1 MQEILSGKRI
11 IRIGNHWSNN
21 RTYVTNDY
29 WWKPADSVYM
39 AKNKIENANW
49 DMQIPTVKTLPEEAK
64 LVFHKTSNF
73 PRHKLG
79 LTTFKRKIKEKGADF
94 IVGNFSKT
102 RASDTDKY
110 ANAYE
115 TETAIYITQIPMISL
130 DVFKVEIGIDLSSA
144 THYIDYELM
153 LVTKE
158 NQFYIDYICGKH
170 SLPIISDDDLNTIV
184 DNKQERLS
192 ITELSTIMEMVKSGD
207 KENVN
212 LALKLFAQ
220 FNLSADPTLSWLFL
234 SVYSQYFV
242 GISSVLYTNLKKQF
256 DPQKRAWYWSI
267 LNTITKR
274 IPNDKHER
282 ELITY
287 LLQDYLTVSNLSVKT
302 FLEFKNLGYDLKIE
316 NDEQN
321 NSY

>member
-1 MQEILSGKRI
+1 MQEVLSGKRLI
-11 IRIGNHWSNN
+11 KINNHWSNN
-21 RTYVTNDY
+21 RTYSTNDY
-29 WWKPADSVYM
+29 WWKPVGTVYM

-64 LVFHKTSNF
+64 LVFHKTSTF

-94 IVGNFSKT
+94 IVGNFSKMHL
-102 RASDTDKY
+102 SDVHTY
-110 ANAYE
+110 VNAYE
-115 TETAIYITQIPMISL
+115 TENTIYITQLSMISL
-130 DVFKVEIGIDLSSA
+130 DVFKAEMGIDLSNA
-144 THYIDYELM
+144 VHYTNYEL
-153 LVTKE
+153 LAVTKE

-170 SLPIISDDDLNTIV
+170 SLPVISDDDLNAIV

-192 ITELSTIMEMVKSGD
+192 ITELSTIMEMVKSKD
-207 KENVN
+207 KENAN

-234 SVYSQYFV
+234 SIFSQHFT

-256 DPQKRAWYWSI
+256 NPQTRAYYWGI
-267 LNTITKR
+267 LNSLTKNK
-274 IPNDKHER
+274 PKDEHET

-302 FLEFKNLGYDLKIE
+302 FLEFKNLGYDLKLE
-316 NDEQN
+316 NDE
-321 NSY
+321 

>member
-1 MQEILSGKRI
+1 MQEVLSGKRLVKI
-11 IRIGNHWSNN
+11 NNHWSIS
-21 RTYVTNDY
+21 RTYSTNEY
-29 WWKPADSVYM
+29 WWKSAGTVYM

-49 DMQIPTVKTLPEEAK
+49 DMEVSTVKTLPEEAK
-64 LVFHKTSNF
+64 LVFHKTSTF

-94 IVGNFSKT
+94 IVGNFSKMHQ
-102 RASDTDKY
+102 SDVHVY
-110 ANAYE
+110 VNAYE
-115 TETAIYITQIPMISL
+115 TEDTIYITQLSMLSL
-130 DVFKVEIGIDLSSA
+130 DVFKSEMGVDLSNA
-144 THYIDYELM
+144 IHYTNYEL
-153 LVTKE
+153 LNVTKE

-170 SLPIISDDDLNTIV
+170 SLPVISDDDLNAIV

-192 ITELSTIMEMVKSGD
+192 ITELSTIMEMVKSRD
-207 KENVN
+207 KENIN

-234 SVYSQYFV
+234 SIFSQNFT

-256 DPQKRAWYWSI
+256 NPQSRAWYCSI
-267 LNTITKR
+267 LNSLTKNK
-274 IPNDKHER
+274 PKDEHEA

-302 FLEFKNLGYDLKIE
+302 FLEFKNLGYDLKLE
-316 NDEQN
+316 NDE
-321 NSY
+321 

>member
-1 MQEILSGKRI
+1 MQEVLSGKRI
-11 IRIGNHWSNN
+11 IKIGNHWSNN
-21 RTYVTNDY
+21 RTYSTNDY
-29 WWKPADSVYM
+29 WWKSAGTVYM

-79 LTTFKRKIKEKGADF
+79 LTTFKRKIKEKGSDF
-94 IVGNFSKT
+94 IVGNFSKV
-102 RASDTDKY
+102 RASDIDTY

-115 TETAIYITQIPMISL
+115 TETTIYITQIQMFSI
-130 DVFKVEIGIDLSSA
+130 DVFYAEMGIDLSNA
-144 THYIDYELM
+144 IHYTDYEL
-153 LVTKE
+153 LSATKE

-170 SLPIISDDDLNTIV
+170 SLPVISDDDLNAIV

-192 ITELSTIMEMVKSGD
+192 ITELSTIVEMVKSRD
-207 KENVN
+207 KENAN

-234 SVYSQYFV
+234 SVYSQYFI

-256 DPQKRAWYWSI
+256 DPIKRPWYYSI
-267 LNTITKR
+267 LNTLSKR
-274 IPNDKHER
+274 VPNDKHER

-287 LLQDYLTVSNLSVKT
+287 LLQDYLNVSNLSVKT
-302 FLEFKNLGYDLKIE
+302 FMEFKNLGYDLKLGD
-316 NDEQN
+316 DEQD

>member
-1 MQEILSGKRI
+1 MQEFLSGKRI
-11 IRIGNHWSNN
+11 IKIGNHWNN
-21 RTYVTNDY
+21 SRTYTTNDY
-29 WWKPADSVYM
+29 WWKAAGTVYM

-94 IVGNFSKT
+94 IVGNFSKMY
-102 RASDTDKY
+102 ASDIHAY
-110 ANAYE
+110 VNAYE
-115 TETAIYITQIPMISL
+115 TEDAIYITQLSMLSL
-130 DVFKVEIGIDLSSA
+130 DVFRAEMGIDLSNA
-144 THYIDYELM
+144 IHYTDYEL
-153 LVTKE
+153 LCVTKE

-170 SLPIISDDDLNTIV
+170 SLPVISDDDLNAIV

-192 ITELSTIMEMVKSGD
+192 ITELSTIIEMVKSKD

-234 SVYSQYFV
+234 SVFSKNFT
-242 GISSVLYTNLKKQF
+242 GISSVLYTNLKNQF
-256 DPQKRAWYWSI
+256 NPLYRPWYHSI
-267 LNTITKR
+267 LSTLSKR
-274 IPNDKHER
+274 IPRDNHET

-287 LLQDYLTVSNLSVKT
+287 ILQDYLDVQNLSIKT
-302 FLEFKNLGYDLKIE
+302 FLEFKNLGYDLKLG
-316 NDEQN
+316 NDE
-321 NSY
+321 

>member
-1 MQEILSGKRI
+1 
-11 IRIGNHWSNN
+11 
-21 RTYVTNDY
+21 
-29 WWKPADSVYM
+29 M

-49 DMQIPTVKTLPEEAK
+49 DMEIPTVKILPEEAK
-64 LVFHKTSNF
+64 LVFHKTSKF

-79 LTTFKRKIKEKGADF
+79 LTTFKRKIKEKGSDF

-102 RASDTDKY
+102 RASDVDTY

-115 TETAIYITQIPMISL
+115 TEDVIYVTQLQMFSI
-130 DVFKVEIGIDLSSA
+130 DVFYVETGVDLSNA
-144 THYIDYELM
+144 IHHVDYKL
-153 LVTKE
+153 LSVTKE

-170 SLPIISDDDLNTIV
+170 SLPVISDDDLNTIV

-192 ITELSTIMEMVKSGD
+192 ITELSTIVEMVKSRD
-207 KENVN
+207 KENAN

-234 SVYSQYFV
+234 SIHSQYFT

-256 DPQKRAWYWSI
+256 APQQRPWYWSI
-267 LNTITKR
+267 LNVLIKKTPK
-274 IPNDKHER
+274 DDHEK

-287 LLQDYLTVSNLSVKT
+287 LLQDYLNVQNLSVKT

-316 NDEQN
+316 NNEQN

>member
-1 MQEILSGKRI
+1 MQEVLSGKRVI
-11 IRIGNHWSNN
+11 KINNHWSNN
-21 RTYVTNDY
+21 RTYSTNDY
-29 WWKPADSVYM
+29 WWKSAGTVYM

-94 IVGNFSKT
+94 IVGNFSKI
-102 RASDTDKY
+102 RESDIDTY
-110 ANAYE
+110 VNAYE
-115 TETAIYITQIPMISL
+115 TENTIYITQIPMISL
-130 DVFKVEIGIDLSSA
+130 EVFKSEIGVDLSNA
-144 THYIDYELM
+144 IHYIDYKL
-153 LVTKE
+153 LCVTKE

-170 SLPIISDDDLNTIV
+170 SLPVISDNDLNAIV

-192 ITELSTIMEMVKSGD
+192 ITELSTIMEMVKSRD
-207 KENVN
+207 KENAN

-220 FNLSADPTLSWLFL
+220 FNLSADPTLSWAFL
-234 SVYSQYFV
+234 SIYSPYFV

-256 DPQKRAWYWSI
+256 DPMKRPWYWSI
-267 LNTITKR
+267 LNTLSKR
-274 IPNDKHER
+274 VPNDKHER

-321 NSY
+321 NE

>member
-1 MQEILSGKRI
+1 MQEVLSEKRI
-11 IRIGNHWSNN
+11 IRINNHWSNN
-21 RTYVTNDY
+21 RTYSTNDY
-29 WWKPADSVYM
+29 WWKPVDSVYM

-94 IVGNFSKT
+94 IVGNFSKIL
-102 RASDTDKY
+102 ASNTDKY

-115 TETAIYITQIPMISL
+115 TETTIYITQIPMISL
-130 DVFKVEIGIDLSSA
+130 DVFKVEMGIDLSSA
-144 THYIDYELM
+144 THYTDYELM
-153 LVTKE
+153 TVTKE

-170 SLPIISDDDLNTIV
+170 SLPVISDDDLNAIV

-192 ITELSTIMEMVKSGD
+192 ITELSTIMEMVKSRD
-207 KENVN
+207 KENAN

-234 SVYSQYFV
+234 SVYSQYFT

-267 LNTITKR
+267 LNTMTKR
-274 IPNDKHER
+274 IPNDNHER

-316 NDEQN
+316 NDEQD

>member
-1 MQEILSGKRI
+1 MQEVLSGKRI
-11 IRIGNHWSNN
+11 IKINNHWSNN
-21 RTYVTNDY
+21 RTYSTNDY
-29 WWKPADSVYM
+29 WWKSAGTVYM

-94 IVGNFSKT
+94 IVGNFSKI
-102 RASDTDKY
+102 RESDIDTY
-110 ANAYE
+110 VNAYE
-115 TETAIYITQIPMISL
+115 TENTIYITQMPMISL
-130 DVFKVEIGIDLSSA
+130 EVFKSEIGVDLSNA
-144 THYIDYELM
+144 IHYIDYKL
-153 LVTKE
+153 LCVTKE

-170 SLPIISDDDLNTIV
+170 SLPVISDDDLNAIV

-192 ITELSTIMEMVKSGD
+192 ITELSTIMEMVKSRD
-207 KENVN
+207 KENAN

-267 LNTITKR
+267 LSTMTKR

>member
-1 MQEILSGKRI
+1 MQEVLSGKRI
-11 IRIGNHWSNN
+11 IKIGNHWSNN
-21 RTYVTNDY
+21 RTYSTNDY
-29 WWKPADSVYM
+29 WWKAADTVYM

-64 LVFHKTSNF
+64 LVFHKTSKF

-94 IVGNFSKT
+94 IVGNFSKMY
-102 RASDTDKY
+102 ASDTHAY
-110 ANAYE
+110 VNAYE
-115 TETAIYITQIPMISL
+115 TEDAIYITQLSMLSI
-130 DVFKVEIGIDLSSA
+130 DVFKAEMGIDLSNA
-144 THYIDYELM
+144 THYTNYEL
-153 LVTKE
+153 LNVTKE
-158 NQFYIDYICGKH
+158 NQFYIDYICGKY
-170 SLPIISDDDLNTIV
+170 SLPVISDDDLNTIV

-192 ITELSTIMEMVKSGD
+192 ITELSTITEMVKSRD
-207 KENVN
+207 KENIN

-234 SVYSQYFV
+234 SIFSQNFT

-256 DPQKRAWYWSI
+256 RPLQRPWYYSM
-267 LNTITKR
+267 LNALSKKTPID
-274 IPNDKHER
+274 NHET

-302 FLEFKNLGYDLKIE
+302 FLEFKNLGYDLKLE
-316 NDEQN
+316 NDE
-321 NSY
+321 

>member
-1 MQEILSGKRI
+1 
-11 IRIGNHWSNN
+11 
-21 RTYVTNDY
+21 
-29 WWKPADSVYM
+29 M
-39 AKNKIENANW
+39 AKKKIENANW
-49 DMQIPTVKTLPEEAK
+49 DMEVPTVKTLPEGAK

-79 LTTFKRKIKEKGADF
+79 LTTFKRKIKEKGSDF
-94 IVGNFSKT
+94 IVGNFSKVHL
-102 RASDTDKY
+102 SDVDTY

-115 TETAIYITQIPMISL
+115 TEDTIYVTQLSMLSL
-130 DVFKVEIGIDLSSA
+130 DVFKSEIGIDLSNA
-144 THYIDYELM
+144 IHYANYEL
-153 LVTKE
+153 LSVTKE

-170 SLPIISDDDLNTIV
+170 SLPVISDDDLNTIV
-184 DNKQERLS
+184 DNKQERIS
-192 ITELSTIMEMVKSGD
+192 ITELSTVVEMVKSKD

-234 SVYSQYFV
+234 SIYSYHFT

-256 DPQKRAWYWSI
+256 RPLQRPWYHSI
-267 LNTITKR
+267 LSVLSKKT
-274 IPNDKHER
+274 PNDDHET

-287 LLQDYLTVSNLSVKT
+287 ILQGYLDVQNLSVKT
-302 FLEFKNLGYDLKIE
+302 FLEFKNLGYDLKLGD
-316 NDEQN
+316 DEQD

>member
-1 MQEILSGKRI
+1 MQEVLSGKRI
-11 IRIGNHWSNN
+11 IKINNHWSNN
-21 RTYVTNDY
+21 RTYSTNDY

-64 LVFHKTSNF
+64 LVFHKTSKF

-102 RASDTDKY
+102 RATD
-110 ANAYE
+110 ATTFTNAYE
-115 TETAIYITQIPMISL
+115 TENEIYVTQLPMLSI
-130 DVFKVEIGIDLSSA
+130 DVFHAEMGIDLSNA
-144 THYIDYELM
+144 IHYTDYEL
-153 LVTKE
+153 LSATKE

-192 ITELSTIMEMVKSGD
+192 ITELSTIMEMIKSRD

-220 FNLSADPTLSWLFL
+220 FNLSADPTFSWIFL
-234 SVYSQYFV
+234 SIYSSHFI

-256 DPQKRAWYWSI
+256 DPMKRPRYLSM
-267 LNTITKR
+267 LSTLSKR

-316 NDEQN
+316 NNEQD

>member
-1 MQEILSGKRI
+1 MQEVLSGKRLV
-11 IRIGNHWSNN
+11 RITNHWSNN
-21 RTYVTNDY
+21 RTYSTNDY
-29 WWKPADSVYM
+29 WWKAVGTVYM

-49 DMQIPTVKTLPEEAK
+49 NMEIPTVKTLPEEAK

-79 LTTFKRKIKEKGADF
+79 LTTFKRKIKEKGSDF
-94 IVGNFSKT
+94 IVGNFSKV
-102 RASDTDKY
+102 RASDIDTY

-115 TETAIYITQIPMISL
+115 TENTIYVAQISMFNI
-130 DVFKVEIGIDLSSA
+130 DVFYAEIGIDLSNA
-144 THYIDYELM
+144 IHYTNYEL
-153 LVTKE
+153 LSITKE
-158 NQFYIDYICGKH
+158 QQFYIDYICGKH
-170 SLPIISDDDLNTIV
+170 TLPVISDDDLNAIV

-192 ITELSTIMEMVKSGD
+192 VTELSTIMEMVKSRD

-234 SVYSQYFV
+234 SIFSRSFA
-242 GISSVLYTNLKKQF
+242 GISSVLYTNLKNQF
-256 DPQKRAWYWSI
+256 KPLQRGYYWHIINVLQKK
-267 LNTITKR
+267 T
-274 IPNDKHER
+274 PNDDHET
-282 ELITY
+282 ELITH

-302 FLEFKNLGYDLKIE
+302 FLEFKNLGYDLKLE
-316 NDEQN
+316 NDEQD

>member
-1 MQEILSGKRI
+1 MQEVLSGKRI
-11 IRIGNHWSNN
+11 IKIGNHWSTS
-21 RTYVTNDY
+21 RTYSTNDY
-29 WWKPADSVYM
+29 WWRAAGTVYM
-39 AKNKIENANW
+39 AKKKIENANW
-49 DMQIPTVKTLPEEAK
+49 DMEIPTVKTLPEEAK

-79 LTTFKRKIKEKGADF
+79 LTTFKRKIKEKGSDF
-94 IVGNFSKT
+94 IVGNFSKVRLT
-102 RASDTDKY
+102 DVDTY

-115 TETAIYITQIPMISL
+115 TEDTIYVTQLSMLSL
-130 DVFKVEIGIDLSSA
+130 DVFRSEIGIDLSNA
-144 THYIDYELM
+144 IHYTNYEL
-153 LVTKE
+153 LSVTKE

-170 SLPIISDDDLNTIV
+170 SLPVISDDDLNTIV
-184 DNKQERLS
+184 DNKQERIS
-192 ITELSTIMEMVKSGD
+192 ITELSTIMEMVKSRD
-207 KENVN
+207 RENAN

-234 SVYSQYFV
+234 SIYSYHFT

-256 DPQKRAWYWSI
+256 KPQTRAHYWGI
-267 LNTITKR
+267 LNTLTKQA
-274 IPNDKHER
+274 PVDNHET

-302 FLEFKNLGYDLKIE
+302 FLEFKNLGYDLKLGD
-316 NDEQN
+316 DEQD

>member
-1 MQEILSGKRI
+1 MQEILSGKRLVKI
-11 IRIGNHWSNN
+11 NNHWGNK
-21 RTYVTNDY
+21 TYSTNDY
-29 WWKPADSVYM
+29 WWRASGTVYM

-49 DMQIPTVKTLPEEAK
+49 GMTIPTVKILPEEAK
-64 LVFHKTSNF
+64 LVFHKTSKF

-94 IVGNFSKT
+94 IVGNFEKPLQT
-102 RASDTDKY
+102 NTETY

-115 TETAIYITQIPMISL
+115 TENTIFVTQLSTISF
-130 DVFKVEIGIDLSSA
+130 DIFDIEYGVNLSSA
-144 THYIDYELM
+144 THYIDYEL
-153 LVTKE
+153 LTVTKE

-170 SLPIISDDDLNTIV
+170 SLPVISDDDLNAIV

-192 ITELSTIMEMVKSGD
+192 ITELSTIMEMVKSRD
-207 KENVN
+207 KENAN

-234 SVYSQYFV
+234 SIFSQNFV

-256 DPQKRAWYWSI
+256 APQSRAWYWSI
-267 LNTITKR
+267 LNTLTKNK
-274 IPNDKHER
+274 PKDEHEA

-302 FLEFKNLGYDLKIE
+302 FLEFKNLGYDLKLE
-316 NDEQN
+316 NDE
-321 NSY
+321 

>member
-1 MQEILSGKRI
+1 MQEVLSGKRLVKI
-11 IRIGNHWSNN
+11 NNHWSNS
-21 RTYVTNDY
+21 RTYSINEY
-29 WWKPADSVYM
+29 WWKPVGTVYM

-49 DMQIPTVKTLPEEAK
+49 DMEIPTVKTLPEEAK
-64 LVFHKTSNF
+64 LVFHKTSTF

-102 RASDTDKY
+102 RLSDVCTY
-110 ANAYE
+110 VNAYE
-115 TETAIYITQIPMISL
+115 TEDVIYVTQLQMLSI
-130 DVFKVEIGIDLSSA
+130 DVFYAEMGIDLSNA
-144 THYIDYELM
+144 IHYANYEL
-153 LVTKE
+153 LNVTKE
-158 NQFYIDYICGKH
+158 NQFYLDYICGKH
-170 SLPIISDDDLNTIV
+170 SLPVISDDDLNAIV

-192 ITELSTIMEMVKSGD
+192 VTELSTIIEMVKSGD
-207 KENVN
+207 KENIN

-234 SVYSQYFV
+234 SIFSYRFT

-256 DPQKRAWYWSI
+256 SPQQRVWYCGI
-267 LNTITKR
+267 LNHLTKQV
-274 IPNDKHER
+274 PKDDHET

-287 LLQDYLTVSNLSVKT
+287 LLQDYLTVSNLSIKT

-316 NDEQN
+316 NDEQD

>member
-1 MQEILSGKRI
+1 MQEVLSGKRI
-11 IRIGNHWSNN
+11 VRINSHWNNN
-21 RTYVTNDY
+21 RTYSTNDY
-29 WWKPADSVYM
+29 WWKAAGTVYM

-49 DMQIPTVKTLPEEAK
+49 DMEVPTVKTLPEEAK

-94 IVGNFSKT
+94 IVGNFSKV
-102 RASDTDKY
+102 RASDIDTY

-115 TETAIYITQIPMISL
+115 TENTIYVTQIPMLSI
-130 DVFKVEIGIDLSSA
+130 DVFYAEMGIDLSNA
-144 THYIDYELM
+144 MHYTDYELM
-153 LVTKE
+153 TVTKE

-170 SLPIISDDDLNTIV
+170 TLSVISDDDLNAIV

-192 ITELSTIMEMVKSGD
+192 VTELSTIMEMVKSRD
-207 KENVN
+207 KENAN

-234 SVYSQYFV
+234 SIFCRNFA
-242 GISSVLYTNLKKQF
+242 GINSVLYTNLKNQF
-256 DPQKRAWYWSI
+256 EPLTRPYYYHILNAMQKRQPI
-267 LNTITKR
+267 
-274 IPNDKHER
+274 DEHEI

-287 LLQDYLTVSNLSVKT
+287 LLQDYLDVQNLSIKT
-302 FLEFKNLGYDLKIE
+302 FLEFKNLGYDLKLE
-316 NDEQN
+316 NDEQD

>member
-1 MQEILSGKRI
+1 MQEVLSGKRI

-21 RTYVTNDY
+21 RTYSTNEH
-29 WWKPADSVYM
+29 WWKASGTVYM

-49 DMQIPTVKTLPEEAK
+49 DMEIPTIKILPEEAK

-79 LTTFKRKIKEKGADF
+79 LTTFKRKIKEKGSDF
-94 IVGNFSKT
+94 IVGNFSKV
-102 RASDTDKY
+102 RASDIDTY

-115 TETAIYITQIPMISL
+115 TENTIYITQIQMLSI
-130 DVFKVEIGIDLSSA
+130 DVLYAEMGIDLSNA
-144 THYIDYELM
+144 IHYTDYEL
-153 LVTKE
+153 LSITKE

-170 SLPIISDDDLNTIV
+170 SLPVIFDDDLNAIV

-192 ITELSTIMEMVKSGD
+192 ITELSTIMEMVKSRD
-207 KENVN
+207 KENAN

-234 SVYSQYFV
+234 SIYSQCFV
-242 GISSVLYTNLKKQF
+242 GISSILYTNLKKQF
-256 DPQKRAWYWSI
+256 NPQKRAWYWSI
-267 LNTITKR
+267 LNTMTKR

-302 FLEFKNLGYDLKIE
+302 FLEFKNLGYDLKLE
-316 NDEQN
+316 NDEQD